1 MPNDKLT
8 HENRKLSSGDFFD
21 KNDLE
26 FPKNSKVQFLVEPEL
41 PKWVEVQLTDAQ
53 LVSGNIGI
61 DFTNPIFRGTFNSLT
76 YSSDSAAKVR
86 NLIDSLCH
94 LNPNGQFI
102 LISMNRTELST
113 VSNRTNYME
122 VFAESDSKED
132 TLRTINILFYLLNN
146 FRKQG
151 KDVFVILD
159 DAVSLFYRL
168 FNIFHFLK
176 NEVSLKESVG
186 IPAADFPNVMHVSKK
201 WSDNF
206 GYMQLES

>member
-1 MPNDKLT
+1 MELSQNKTLKMPNDKLT
-8 HENRKLSSGDFFD
+8 HENRKLCSGDFFD

-26 FPKNSKVQFLVEPEL
+26 FPQNSKVQFLVEPEL

-76 YSSDSAAKVR
+76 YSRDSAAKVR

-102 LISMNRTELST
+102 LISMTRTELST

-146 FRKQG
+146 FRKQR

-186 IPAADFPNVMHVSKK
+186 ILATDFPNVMHI
-201 WSDNF
+201 
-206 GYMQLES
+206 